1 MSLAVCA
8 NCTSRYALGLRR
20 CPECQASDAIEA
32 WKVDSM
38 KMTQAHYNELVQRR
52 NDGQATDDD
61 RRLLKLYEK
70 GGFELVEDEPA
81 ADTKQLEEPAEEAET
96 YTGDGWT
103 KDALVDECV
112 KRGLVASGN
121 KPELVARLVEH
132 DQQTAPVTE
141 PVTS

>member
-8 NCTSRYALGLRR
+8 HCTCRYALGLRR
-20 CPECQASDAIEA
+20 CPECRASDAIEA
-32 WKVDSM
+32 WKVDNVQ
-38 KMTQAHYNELVQRR
+38 MTQAHYAELVQRR
-52 NDGQATDDD
+52 NDGQADDD
-61 RRLLKLYEK
+61 TRRLLKLFEK
-70 GGFELVEDEPA
+70 GGFQLVEDEPA
-81 ADTKQLEEPAEEAET
+81 ADTGEGEEPAET

-121 KPELVARLVEH
+121 KPELVARLVEN

-141 PVTS
+141 EVTS